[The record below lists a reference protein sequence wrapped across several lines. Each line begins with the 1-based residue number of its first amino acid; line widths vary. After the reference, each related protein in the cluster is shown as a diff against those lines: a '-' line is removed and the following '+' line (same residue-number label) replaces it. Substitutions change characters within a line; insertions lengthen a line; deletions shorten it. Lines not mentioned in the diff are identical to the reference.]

1 MLGRRSAG
9 AGFRPADKLAA
20 AAAELTRGCVHRCRH
35 CPVPAVYG
43 GRLRVVQQETLLAD
57 VDQLV
62 EMGAMHLSFAD
73 PDFLNAAP
81 YALRAVRS
89 LHQRHPSLSFDIT
102 TKVGARWT

>member
-1 MLGRRSAG
+1 
-9 AGFRPADKLAA
+9 
-20 AAAELTRGCVHRCRH
+20 VYRCRH

-89 LHQRHPSLSFDIT
+89 LHQRHP
-102 TKVGARWT
+102 GAARAPTRRPAPNCRLVPRLFGGKGRHPS